1 MANYTDRKQ
10 YIDKLL
16 SYKDK
21 DLIKV
26 VSGVRRAGKSTLLLQ
41 FQDLLKKEDAN
52 IIAFNESVYKYFKY
66 SQE

>member
-10 YIDKLL
+10 YINKLL

-26 VSGVRRAGKSTLLLQ
+26 VTGVRRAGKSTLLLQ
-41 FQDLLKKEDAN
+41 FQDLLKEEDAN
-52 IIAFNESVYKYFKY
+52 VIAFN
-66 SQE
+66 